1 MKVTEFSWLADENID
16 PAVVEYMRRKGLSVQ
31 SIQEAVMRGAS
42 DLKILEKG
50 LNEQRIVL
58 THDRDFGTMA
68 IAAKKPYFG
77 IVFIRPGHI
86 SVEKTIETLDE
97 ILALD
102 LEPIPPFILVAERK
116 SSGVQIRLR
125 QKL

>member
-68 IAAKKPYFG
+68 IEAVKRDDGDFG
-77 IVFIRPGHI
+77 GLDSASTIR
-86 SVEKTIETLDE
+86 
-97 ILALD
+97 
-102 LEPIPPFILVAERK
+102 
-116 SSGVQIRLR
+116 
-125 QKL
+125 